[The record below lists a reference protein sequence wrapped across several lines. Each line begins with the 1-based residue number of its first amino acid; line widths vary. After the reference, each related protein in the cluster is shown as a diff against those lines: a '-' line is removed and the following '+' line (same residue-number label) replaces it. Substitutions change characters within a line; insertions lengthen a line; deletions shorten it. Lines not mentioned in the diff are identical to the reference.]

1 MNKKGYNIS
10 YVRRIDFVSKEDKH
24 VCPVWA
30 GYLLANPLRAL
41 MHNPKKILSP
51 YIKKDMTVMDI
62 GCAMGF
68 FSLPLAQMVGEKGK
82 VICIDLQKEMLD
94 KLEKRAKQKK
104 LLEKLE
110 IIACTEDSLCI
121 DKYQASLDFVLAFAV
136 AHETQDVNKFLLQI
150 YNSLKK
156 DAKLLLVEPKSHVP
170 KKVIE
175 DILKTAQ
182 DIGFKLNS
190 RGNYP
195 FARGLTL
202 QK

>member
-1 MNKKGYNIS
+1 
-10 YVRRIDFVSKEDKH
+10 
-24 VCPVWA
+24 
-30 GYLLANPLRAL
+30 
-41 MHNPKKILSP
+41 
-51 YIKKDMTVMDI
+51 
-62 GCAMGF
+62 
-68 FSLPLAQMVGEKGK
+68 
-82 VICIDLQKEMLD
+82 
-94 KLEKRAKQKK
+94 
-104 LLEKLE
+104 
-110 IIACTEDSLCI
+110 LCI